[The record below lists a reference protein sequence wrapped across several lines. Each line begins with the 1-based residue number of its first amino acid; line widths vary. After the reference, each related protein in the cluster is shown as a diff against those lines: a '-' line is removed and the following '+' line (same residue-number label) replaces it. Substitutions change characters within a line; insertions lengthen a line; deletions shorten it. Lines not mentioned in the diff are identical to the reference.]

1 MLVIPVLCL
10 TWLLVQDWFLR
21 MNSRTF
27 SSNETWLKI
36 QIVINNRMD
45 RDQNQNQILFV
56 GPCLFRAAICVH
68 FRVAPLAHKNKETL
82 FSTLFFALVLWGL
95 WWVWKIKL
103 RNNKN
108 EKVQKKYE
116 SLFNFSWKCSDFE
129 KNKFWVAKK
138 IYFNF
143 SNVSEK
149 LFFCFFRFQ
158 KGFPLVFRF
167 WLSWIL
173 NSVPP

>member
-10 TWLLVQDWFLR
+10 TWLLVQGWFLR

-36 QIVINNRMD
+36 QVVINNRMD

-68 FRVAPLAHKNKETL
+68 FRVAPLAHNNKETL

-129 KNKFWVAKK
+129 KKQILSCEKNIFQLFKRFWKVV
-138 IYFNF
+138 F
-143 SNVSEK
+143 
-149 LFFCFFRFQ
+149 LFFQVSKRFST
-158 KGFPLVFRF
+158 GF
-167 WLSWIL
+167 
-173 NSVPP
+173 